1 MTDSLEDFE
10 GDARA
15 TLPVEPHRGS
25 TDAGRAVTSSRP
37 RSVVGFF
44 VEENMRVHALIFR
57 VLPAPLAFACA
68 TFFSVATFAFSESD
82 RAESRAVIERQID
95 AFRRDDGAGA
105 FAFASPELQTLF
117 QNPERFMSMVRNGY
131 QPVYRP
137 KAYSFS
143 GVTESEAGLIETL
156 AIEDAEG
163 QAWTAVYTLEK
174 QPDGSWKITSCH
186 LLKTGVST

>member
-1 MTDSLEDFE
+1 
-10 GDARA
+10 
-15 TLPVEPHRGS
+15 
-25 TDAGRAVTSSRP
+25 
-37 RSVVGFF
+37 
-44 VEENMRVHALIFR
+44 MRVHALILR

-68 TFFSVATFAFSESD
+68 TFFSVAAFAFSESD

-95 AFRRDDGAGA
+95 AFRRDDGAAA

-117 QNPERFMSMVRNGY
+117 QNPDRNGY

-143 GVTESEAGLIETL
+143 GVTESEAGLTETL
-156 AIEDAEG
+156 AIEDPEG

-186 LLKTGVST
+186 LVKTGVST